1 VQIYFNLCIIPFTF
15 ISDMMLIM
23 KTQYSFIIDFSFDGE
38 KLTIFELGDFFTSS
52 LDRLDKLRSEEGKA
66 PLKEEYM
73 AQLRSANPDAIY
85 LDAEVFPSTSIS
97 FHDFSNNHYEKYRCH
112 GGEITIEAL
121 LKYRGLLGQHQKL
134 NRPVIASLHFL
145 PSISTRATLAT
156 LTNDKFKLLNYP
168 QGVLREAARDKTV
181 FHAFTNESSLC
192 PNTVLLDLRCDDIL
206 VNLNA
211 FFEENKATHYVIK
224 PTSLTQGMGVSIVT
238 QAEAKILIQKL
249 HRATRDCSIDVG
261 FWSTIFAQANYFA
274 LLQTC
279 VPSKEIIFENKP
291 YRPTGRAVIT
301 ATFNDEHAL
310 PVLTCLGGYW
320 ELPKESVKESFTTS
334 SLVSPDGHY
343 DDCIIIPIDPID
355 WCKINEEINHQLPSI
370 LLEMYTTPL
379 ALLEKKF
386 NFSPAMQ
393 DYSGLEREIASL
405 FKNLEYISFNVNLK
419 SGYFQKAMIAYPGYV
434 EEVKKIALPIQ
445 TVIQSKQSSKEPEKI
460 PSSVETSLIRKNLI
474 EYRGHEDS
482 ICLLSRYKPQ
492 FLEFFF
498 FCSGILALGIG
509 IETQRE
515 SLLAYGIFGILT
527 GAYVKYVSLQENET
541 KQHELCK

>member
-1 VQIYFNLCIIPFTF
+1 
-15 ISDMMLIM
+15 M

-52 LDRLDKLRSEEGKA
+52 LDRLDKLRGEEGKV

-73 AQLRSANPDAIY
+73 AQLRSANPGAIY
-85 LDAEVFPSTSIS
+85 LDVETFPSKSIS
-97 FHDFSNNHYEKYRCH
+97 FHDFSNNHYEKYSFR
-112 GGEITIEAL
+112 GGEYTIEAL
-121 LKYRGLLGQHQKL
+121 LKYRGMLGQHQKP
-134 NRPVIASLHFL
+134 NRPVIASLDFL
-145 PSISTRATLAT
+145 PSISTRSTLAT
-156 LTNDKFKLLNYP
+156 LTNDTFKLLNYP

-192 PNTVLLDLRCDDIL
+192 PNTVLLDLKCDDIL

-211 FFEENKATHYVIK
+211 FFKQNKASHYVIK

-238 QAEAKILIQKL
+238 QVEAEILIQKL
-249 HRATRDCSIDVG
+249 QRATRDYSIDVG
-261 FWSTIFAQANYFA
+261 LWSASFAQANHFA

-279 VPSKEIIFENKP
+279 VPSKEILFENKP
-291 YRPTGRAVIT
+291 YRPTGRAVIS
-301 ATFNDEHAL
+301 ATFNDEHSL

-334 SLVSPDGHY
+334 SLISPDGHY
-343 DDCIIIPIDPID
+343 DECIVIPIDPID
-355 WCKINEEINHQLPSI
+355 WGKINEEINHHLPSI

-393 DYSGLEREIASL
+393 DYSKHLGINKLSLEKQIALKSGLEREIASL
-405 FKNLEYISFNVNLK
+405 FKDLECISFHVNLK
-419 SGYFQKAMIAYPGYV
+419 SGYFQKAMIAYSGYV
-434 EEVKKIALPIQ
+434 EEMEKMVLPIQ
-445 TVIQSKQSSKEPEKI
+445 TVIQSTQSSKEPEKI
-460 PSSVETSLIRKNLI
+460 PSSVEPSLIRKNLI

-509 IETQRE
+509 IETKRG
-515 SLLAYGIFGILT
+515 SLLAYGIFGIVT